1 MLGAIVLS
9 HLLFGLLLYLMPGHR
24 NPPPPPPE
32 AAVQAQPL
40 GARPD
45 PPPRSAPIPRAC
57 AAPPSNLLTKALR
70 YTGCAH
76 VALEDSAERL
86 VIVIRDEG
94 PDIPDTPPPDAVMPP
109 IPRAL
114 RKEAIMARLTASGT
128 DALAASAAGTTT
140 AGTLSSD
147 QISNLF
153 SSLDSKGD
161 GSLSAAELTAATQS
175 MLAMGPGM
183 MGRTGMPPPAPP
195 SSSSRSDASSSVSST
210 ASTASSGDSSARY
223 LNLSSLPTQ
232 YAASQNG
239 PDNPQLLSQ
248 AYRSLAEA
256 A

>member
-9 HLLFGLLLYLMPGHR
+9 HPLFGLRLYLMPGHR

-32 AAVQAQPL
+32 AAVQAQPP

-45 PPPRSAPIPRAC
+45 P
-57 AAPPSNLLTKALR
+57 
-70 YTGCAH
+70 
-76 VALEDSAERL
+76 
-86 VIVIRDEG
+86 
-94 PDIPDTPPPDAVMPP
+94 PPPDAVMPP

-114 RKEAIMARLTASGT
+114 RKEASMARLTASGT
-128 DALAASAAGTTT
+128 DALAASA

-183 MGRTGMPPPAPP
+183 TGRTGMPPPAPP